1 MAIQT
6 NNIKKLVILYW
17 RHSTEDRENSW
28 TKELYEKL
36 IYHPKFDIRTVNST
50 EFIFANVNRKTES
63 YLIHRETVEYL
74 RKHKLRGEPL
84 VYMDLVF
91 ANERGSREEIWSIDS
106 KYDMEQVVE
115 RIYYLTKVFEK

>member
-6 NNIKKLVILYW
+6 NNLKKLVILYW
-17 RHSTEDRENSW
+17 EHSTEDRRNSW
-28 TKELYEKL
+28 TKELYEAL
-36 IYHPKFDIRTVNST
+36 IYHKKFDIRTVNET

-63 YLIHRETVEYL
+63 YIKHRETVEYL
-74 RKHKLRGEPL
+74 RRHKLRGEPL

-91 ANERGSREEIWSIDS
+91 ANERGSREEIISIDS
-106 KYDMEQVVE
+106 KYDMEQTVE